1 MDEIREELTNPEDEK
16 FSQDEQ
22 IDNQNTEEEM
32 RERIRAEVIKE
43 LEAETDRR
51 VEQAYRTFQ
60 RKAEQKEAQKL
71 EEERQ
76 KSLLEAEE
84 RSAQLEEKRVELIER
99 EIRLDICDL
108 VDACGLPAG
117 FREMIPYKDLVCVQ
131 DAVLRYTSLRNR
143 VIDLKQE
150 FSKQVKKQVA
160 KEREMFTAGYVGGR
174 A

>member
-1 MDEIREELTNPEDEK
+1 MDETREELINPQDEK
-16 FSQDEQ
+16 ISPDEQ
-22 IDNQNTEEEM
+22 IDNQNTEEEI
-32 RERIRAEVIKE
+32 RDKIRAEVIKE
-43 LEAETDRR
+43 LEAEADRR

-60 RKAEQKEAQKL
+60 RKAEQREAQKL

-76 KSLLEAEE
+76 KALLEAEE

-99 EIRLDICDL
+99 ETRLDICDL
-108 VDACGLPAG
+108 IDAYGLPAD

-131 DAVLRYTSLRNR
+131 DAVLRYSALKNR

-160 KEREMFTAGYVGGR
+160 KEREMFTSGFVR
-174 A
+174 ARI

>member
-1 MDEIREELTNPEDEK
+1 MNETREKITNPEDEN
-16 FSQDEQ
+16 FSLDEH

-43 LEAETDRR
+43 LEAEADRR

-60 RKAEQKEAQKL
+60 RKAEQREAQKL

-76 KSLLEAEE
+76 KALLEAEE

-108 VDACGLPAG
+108 VDTYGLPSG

-160 KEREMFTAGYVGGR
+160 KEREIFTAGYVGGR